1 MNGLAE
7 KIHRWLGQPL
17 NFGKMTML
25 PLQILLN
32 FILIIPFAIMIFLS
46 FTNWTPVTGVDW
58 WRAPVVG
65 VPNFVGAF
73 TDQRFLWALLRT
85 LIFVAV
91 VVPVEFLIGLGMALL
106 FMGRFYGKKVA
117 TSIVLY
123 PMMVPWIVVGL
134 AFFLM
139 FQDYGPVNMILL
151 KSIFGEPKLISW
163 FRDPA
168 LAFGCIMIADIWQWT
183 PLMFLIIYSGLLAV
197 PQRLV
202 EAARVL
208 GASSRQILWRISLPL
223 IKSLIVVA
231 LIIRGL
237 EAFKV
242 FDTVFIMTGAGGP
255 GTSTETISAYVYKVA
270 IQYNDLSYAAAV
282 SLILLIILAIV
293 TRLAIRPLEVKRE

>member
-7 KIHRWLGQPL
+7 KTYRWLRQPV

-46 FTNWTPVTGVDW
+46 FTKWTPVTGIDW

-65 VPNFVGAF
+65 VPNFAQAF
-73 TDQRFLWALLRT
+73 LDQRFVWALFRT

-91 VVPVEFLIGLGMALL
+91 VVPIEFLIGLGIALL
-106 FMGRFYGKKVA
+106 FTGRFRGKKIF

-123 PMMVPWIVVGL
+123 PMMVPWVVVGL

-151 KSIFGEPKLISW
+151 KSIFGEPQLISW
-163 FRDPA
+163 FRDPT

-197 PQRLV
+197 PQRLI
-202 EAARVL
+202 EAAKVL

-223 IKSLIVVA
+223 IKSLIIVA

-255 GTSTETISAYVYKVA
+255 GTSTETISVYVYKVA
-270 IQYNDLSYAAAV
+270 IQYNNLSYAAAV
-282 SLILLIILAIV
+282 SLILLVILAIV
-293 TRLAIRPLEVKRE
+293 TRLAIRPLEVKPE

>member
-1 MNGLAE
+1 VNGLAE
-7 KIHRWLGQPL
+7 RVYRWLRQPV

-32 FILIIPFAIMIFLS
+32 FILIIPFAVMIFLS
-46 FTNWTPVTGVDW
+46 FTNWTPVTGIDW
-58 WRAPVVG
+58 WHAPVVG
-65 VPNFVGAF
+65 VPNFIEAF
-73 TDQRFLWALLRT
+73 TDQRFLWALFRT

-91 VVPVEFLIGLGMALL
+91 VVPAEFLIGLGMALL
-106 FMGRFYGKKVA
+106 FMGRFHGKKIF

-168 LAFGCIMIADIWQWT
+168 LGFGCIMIADIWQWT

-208 GASSRQILWRISLPL
+208 GASSRQILWRISLPVM
-223 IKSLIVVA
+223 KSLIVVA

-237 EAFKV
+237 EAFKI
-242 FDTVFIMTGAGGP
+242 FDTVFIMTGGGGP
-255 GTSTETISAYVYKVA
+255 GTSTETISVYVYQLA
-270 IQYNDLSYAAAV
+270 INYHNLSYAAAV
-282 SLILLIILAIV
+282 SLLLLVVLAVV
-293 TRLAIRPLEVKRE
+293 TRLAIRPLEVKPE